1 LQNTGIFN
9 KENKVSIFININSK
23 DIADIINSAES
34 RVIYAAPALDKLV
47 AEALINRADKIGI
60 KCVSVLLDMS
70 ENVFRC
76 GYGNIEGVTL
86 LNNKDIPIKEANGI
100 RIGVLVCDNEGYVF
114 SQIPL
119 LIEADK
125 NDAAQPNAMRVSP
138 DQVNA
143 IVNAITPQVNVET
156 QPELEIRKTEVSS
169 VKNAIVNAIIPQVNV
184 ESNQK
189 QEPEI
194 GKTEVSP
201 VKIASVK
208 KALTDNPPQKFD
220 IARKVHVFS
229 TAFEFVELKLTGCE
243 IQRHTVQ
250 IPTELLVGNV
260 DLATKKQL
268 KAGFNIIGKNSSIS
282 GDSIRDEVNKIR
294 KDYTKSIP
302 KYGNILLKSY
312 KNQFNEAIVTLKK
325 SIEAFQLKVKENLE
339 AEIAKAQTEL
349 TTMLT
354 PAIHANPPTELTTQV
369 LNGIP
374 TEEQVKKYIEIKL
387 KKIFPDAEKMTKA
400 MSVDC
405 IFKAVTYEAIFLDNE
420 FQNQIREAYPLID
433 WDKMLE
439 EYNAAPEN

>member
-1 LQNTGIFN
+1 M
-9 KENKVSIFININSK
+9 SIFININSK
-23 DIADIINSAES
+23 DIADIIDSAES
-34 RVIYAAPALDKLV
+34 RVIYAAPALDEIV
-47 AEALINRADKIGI
+47 AEALINTAKKTGI
-60 KCVSVLLDMS
+60 EYVSVLLDMS

-76 GYGNIEGVTL
+76 GYGDIAGVTL
-86 LNNKDIPIKEANGI
+86 LNKSDISIKEANGI
-100 RIGVLVCDNEGYVF
+100 RIGVLVCDDEGFVF

-119 LIEADK
+119 LLEAGRD
-125 NDAAQPNAMRVSP
+125 DPAQPNAMRVSP

-143 IVNAITPQVNVET
+143 IVNAI
-156 QPELEIRKTEVSS
+156 
-169 VKNAIVNAIIPQVNV
+169 IIPKESI
-184 ESNQK
+184 ESNKKSQ
-189 QEPEI
+189 PEI

-201 VKIASVK
+201 VKIESVQ

-229 TAFEFVELKLTGCE
+229 TAVEFVELKLTGCE

-282 GDSIRDEVNKIR
+282 GDSDSIRDEVNKIR
-294 KDYTKSIP
+294 KDYTRPIP
-302 KYGNILLKSY
+302 KYGNILLKDN
-312 KNQFNEAIVTLKK
+312 KKEFNEAIATLRK
-325 SIEAFQLKVKENLE
+325 SIEDFQLKVKADLE
-339 AEIAKAQTEL
+339 AEITKAQTEL
-349 TTMLT
+349 TTMLA
-354 PAIHANPPTELTTQV
+354 PAIKANPPKDL
-369 LNGIP
+369 LLGGIENPP
-374 TEEQVKKYIEIKL
+374 TPTDAEVKQYIDSKL
-387 KKIFPDAEKMTKA
+387 KKIFPTAEKMTKA

-420 FQNQIREAYPLID
+420 FQNQIRDAYPLID